1 MFEVMIERMI
11 GKDTPNEVLDTFK
24 FETKKEANKKKREL
38 KKELSLVSHG
48 YHIVNYKTMRE
59 LTTNY

>member
-1 MFEVMIERMI
+1 MFKVMIEQMI
-11 GKDTPNEVLDTFK
+11 GKDIPNEVIDTFS
-24 FETKKEANKKKREL
+24 FDTKKEANKKKREL

-48 YHIVNYKTMRE
+48 YHIVNYKTMKE